1 MVFYPTAQCMKRIK
15 ILQITPYFPPHLW
28 WVEMVSQNISKYL
41 VKYHNVEV
49 INMTSDIDQEKRWYH
64 KHHKDGYEI
73 LTIPSFDIVHHFPC
87 FKFWT
92 ASFWKALKEIK
103 KEKPDIIQTHTRFFL
118 QTFFGGI
125 LAKIWWIKWVH
136 VEHGSW
142 YVTGIPLFKKLVAW
156 IYDQTLGRLVFALC
170 NRIISINQANIP
182 FISRFAKKSKISV
195 IYNGIDA
202 PADIQKI
209 PGNGVVRMT
218 FVGRLSPLKGVDIL
232 IEACKSLKE
241 QWMHDWKLS
250 IVWDGEMKSDLQALI
265 DKYHLS
271 DYIALIGPRS
281 HDEIMQHILPA
292 TDILINPS
300 HQEWLPTT
308 VLEGLLSRCVV
319 VATDVGGTKE
329 ISDHKDLVLVK
340 PGEVKDLQKGLEYA
354 LQNHKKISGL
364 SYVSVKE
371 KFDWI
376 RSVEKYYGVYTCF
389 M

>member
-28 WVEMVSQNISKYL
+28 WVEVVSQNISKYL
-41 VKYHNVEV
+41 AKYHEV
-49 INMTSDIDQEKRWYH
+49 DVVNMTSDIGQPKRGYH
-64 KHHKDGYEI
+64 VDHKDGYEVV
-73 LTIPSFDIVHHFPC
+73 TVPSFDIVHHFPC
-87 FKFWT
+87 FKFR
-92 ASFWKALKEIK
+92 ASWFWKALRHIK
-103 KEKPDIIQTHTRFFL
+103 NHKPDIIQTHTRFFL

-125 LAKIWWIKWVH
+125 LAKIRWIKRVH

-142 YVTGIPLFKKLVAW
+142 YVTGIPLFKKIVAW
-156 IYDQTLGRLVFALC
+156 IYDQTLGRLVFGCC
-170 NRIISINQANIP
+170 NKVVSINNANVA
-182 FISRFAKKSKISV
+182 FISRFTKKSKISV
-195 IYNGIDA
+195 IYNGIDI
-202 PADIQKI
+202 PTDIQKV
-209 PGNGVVRMT
+209 PGSDIVRMT

-241 QWMHDWKLS
+241 QWVHNRKLA
-250 IVWDGEMKSDLQALI
+250 IVWDGEMKHDLHSMI
-265 DKYHLS
+265 EKTHLS
-271 DYIALIGPRS
+271 EYISLAGPKN

-292 TDILINPS
+292 TDILVNPS

-364 SYVSVKE
+364 SYASVKE